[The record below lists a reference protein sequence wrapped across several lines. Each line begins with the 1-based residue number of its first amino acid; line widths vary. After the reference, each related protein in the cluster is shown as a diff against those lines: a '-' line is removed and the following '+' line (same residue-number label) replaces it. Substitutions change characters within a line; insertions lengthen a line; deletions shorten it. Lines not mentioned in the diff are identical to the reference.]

1 MLHDKFVII
10 DNKVYLMYVFQYFS
24 SSGSNSSSSSSS
36 SSNDDDDGGSSLVVG
51 MCGIISVWFLFGS

>member
-10 DNKVYLMYVFQYFS
+10 DNKVYLRHVFQYFS
-24 SSGSNSSSSSSS
+24 SSSSNSSSS